1 MSFFKAVGDV
11 IQFLTTPYNDYEL
24 AIKSSK
30 VLEGLLED
38 EWGAQGK
45 GLHEKLNSVQ
55 ASSQP
60 LPEVSCESVSGQ
72 RDWSVGRSVGG

>member
-1 MSFFKAVGDV
+1 LACVKKTDRSIELYFLSSFRHF
-11 IQFLTTPYNDYEL
+11 TYN
-24 AIKSSK
+24 KSFK

-60 LPEVSCESVSGQ
+60 LPEVSLESVSGQ